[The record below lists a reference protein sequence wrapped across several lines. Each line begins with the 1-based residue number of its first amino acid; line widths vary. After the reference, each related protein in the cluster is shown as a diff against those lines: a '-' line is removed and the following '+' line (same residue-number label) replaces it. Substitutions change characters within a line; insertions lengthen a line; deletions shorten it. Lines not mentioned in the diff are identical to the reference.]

1 MTDLSAG
8 TYELF
13 LADDTVEFQ
22 GIYKKKKSLSSDTL
36 KWLNFYYSLSESDRN
51 AVSMIPSEFAGQISG
66 NTLAVSETDTS
77 ASSYLEA
84 LTQEELDIVQRARN
98 AHIGHHAP
106 QSATHEEYLM
116 ATGFEA
122 LMGYL
127 FLTGQMNRAQMLFRL
142 GRV

>member
-1 MTDLSAG
+1 MLYFCCVNHCKKSFPFFSLRPDGLQKNN
-8 TYELF
+8 LF
-13 LADDTVEFQ
+13 LVLPAREPQYPILTIST
-22 GIYKKKKSLSSDTL
+22 GIIQSPAQIV
-36 KWLNFYYSLSESDRN
+36 N
-51 AVSMIPSEFAGQISG
+51 ARAQAAQ
-66 NTLAVSETDTS
+66 LQAVRH
-77 ASSYLEA
+77 L

-106 QSATHEEYLM
+106 QSATPEEYLT
-116 ATGFEA
+116 ASGFEA

>member
-1 MTDLSAG
+1 MPLMTQQQARQLSA
-8 TYELF
+8 LQ
-13 LADDTVEFQ
+13 LAFMGDTVCD
-22 GIYKKKKSLSSDTL
+22 LLTR
-36 KWLNFYYSLSESDRN
+36 SELMFTALPVKQMHQSATQIVN
-51 AVSMIPSEFAGQISG
+51 ARAQAAQ
-66 NTLAVSETDTS
+66 LQAVRH
-77 ASSYLEA
+77 L

-106 QSATHEEYLM
+106 QSATPEEYLT

>member
-1 MTDLSAG
+1 MPLMTQQL
-8 TYELF
+8 
-13 LADDTVEFQ
+13 Q
-22 GIYKKKKSLSSDTL
+22 
-36 KWLNFYYSLSESDRN
+36 
-51 AVSMIPSEFAGQISG
+51 AVRH
-66 NTLAVSETDTS
+66 L
-77 ASSYLEA
+77 

-106 QSATHEEYLM
+106 QSATPEEYLT

>member
-1 MTDLSAG
+1 MFTTLPVKQMHQSA
-8 TYELF
+8 TQI
-13 LADDTVEFQ
+13 V
-22 GIYKKKKSLSSDTL
+22 
-36 KWLNFYYSLSESDRN
+36 N
-51 AVSMIPSEFAGQISG
+51 ARAQAAQ
-66 NTLAVSETDTS
+66 LQAVRH
-77 ASSYLEA
+77 L

-106 QSATHEEYLM
+106 QSATPEEYLT

>member
-1 MTDLSAG
+1 MPLMTQQQARQLSA
-8 TYELF
+8 LQ
-13 LADDTVEFQ
+13 LAFMGDTVCDLLTRSELMFT
-22 GIYKKKKSLSSDTL
+22 TL
-36 KWLNFYYSLSESDRN
+36 PVKQMHQN
-51 AVSMIPSEFAGQISG
+51 ATQIV
-66 NTLAVSETDTS
+66 NARAQAAQLQAVRH
-77 ASSYLEA
+77 L

-98 AHIGHHAP
+98 VHIGHHAP
-106 QSATHEEYLM
+106 QSA